1 MNITCPKCGYLRQPI
16 DRAPDYECPK
26 CGIIYAKFDK
36 AAHER
41 SLVLRKAAQER
52 ELAMRQ
58 AEQERE
64 LATRKAEQAK
74 ELVTRAR
81 STGDWSAFPRDQI
94 PSDCIGQAARNLPIT
109 TAHHIPGHEIVKL
122 IDVVSAEC
130 VFGVNLIKELFA
142 GVTDFVGGRSVTIQ
156 NTLRDAKR
164 VVMAQLKEEAF
175 VLGADGLI
183 AVNLTYSELAGAGK
197 TMLMVVATGTAVTLA
212 VVGEPPLG

>member
-1 MNITCPKCGYLRQPI
+1 MEIVCPKCSYLRQPT
-16 DRAPDYECPK
+16 DHAPDYECPK

-41 SLVLRKAAQER
+41 SLILRKAAQER
-52 ELAMRQ
+52 ELALHK
-58 AEQERE
+58 EEEERE
-64 LATRKAEQAK
+64 LV
-74 ELVTRAR
+74 LRAR
-81 STGDWSAFPRDQI
+81 RTGDWSAFPRDQI
-94 PSDCIGQAARNLPIT
+94 PSDCIGQAANSLPIT

-122 IDVVSAEC
+122 IDVVSSEC

-212 VVGEPPLG
+212 VGEPPLG